1 MIYKVYIPNPS
12 DAGTSYKVF
21 ICLNEYVENPDEL
34 PGNYRKKIAIHPNR
48 SLKDPVHGAMANE
61 FISRFKKP
69 NSRARFLH
77 NDGEWTLTEKPKTFY
92 IGEFPI
98 VLHRDGNRY
107 FLNGQNLT
115 LVRLANVF
123 ARIVY
128 KAAFE
133 KDKTVL
139 MKYMMKQ
146 MAMPENISYV
156 LENRFPFHFFEN
168 FEKVEVR
175 LNVVQIDDEECAIEI
190 ADGVWGNISF
200 SNLNT
205 MCNFYIHGKKRGN
218 WKYLSP
224 QELYRRVMNKE
235 PLESDIK
242 VMINFLKQ
250 NRQQDIV
257 ERRAQD
263 LLNDLAYQY
272 PDNIKLDA
280 EDGIM
285 IMYVR
290 GRGYDWKLTDNK
302 YKSDIQQVST
312 FVYQPVLIDSYD
324 EETHELIERKMGDAD
339 WRGPI
344 CIDNMA
350 RGSSVGDQFAARALA
365 LINDTLTVK
374 MVNTINRYLTAEEN
388 KWRIDWDEV

>member
-1 MIYKVYIPNPS
+1 MYRVYIPNPS
-12 DAGTSYKVF
+12 DMDSNQKVIVF
-21 ICLNEYVENPDEL
+21 INEKPDYFL
-34 PGNYRKKIAIHPNR
+34 VRRNIRSINIRVNR
-48 SLKDPVHGAMANE
+48 SLKDPVHGAMAEE
-61 FISRFKKP
+61 FMKLFKRP
-69 NSRARFLH
+69 NSRSRFQEQEQ
-77 NDGEWTLTEKPKTFY
+77 DWTLTNEPKTFY
-92 IGEFPI
+92 IEGFPI
-98 VLHRDGNRY
+98 VLHRDENRY

-115 LVRLANVF
+115 LIRLANVF
-123 ARIVY
+123 ARVVY

-139 MKYMMKQ
+139 MKYLMKQ
-146 MAMPENISYV
+146 MATPENVSYV

-175 LNVVQIDDEECAIEI
+175 LNVVQIDEDECAIEI
-190 ADGVWGNISF
+190 GDGVWGTISF

-235 PLESDIK
+235 PLESDMK

-257 ERRAQD
+257 EQRAQD
-263 LLNDLAYQY
+263 LLNDLARQY

-280 EDGIM
+280 DDGLM
-285 IMYVR
+285 TMYVR

-312 FVYQPVLIDSYD
+312 YVYQPTLVDVYD
-324 EETHELIERKMGDAD
+324 DENKLTERKMGDAD

-350 RGSSVGDQFAARALA
+350 RGSSTGDQFAARALA

-374 MVNTINRYLTAEEN
+374 MVNTIDRYLTAKEN
-388 KWRIDWDEV
+388 EWRIDWDEV

>member
-1 MIYKVYIPNPS
+1 MMYRVYIPNAS
-12 DAGTSYKVF
+12 DMQSSHQVF
-21 ICLNEYVENPDEL
+21 IGINEYLGDILESPRNRRDIII
-34 PGNYRKKIAIHPNR
+34 NTNR
-48 SLKDPVHGAMANE
+48 SLKDPVHGSMANH
-61 FISRFKKP
+61 FMNLFKRP
-69 NSRARFLH
+69 NARSIPLH
-77 NDGEWTLTEKPKTFY
+77 YDWTLTNEPMTFY
-92 IGEFPI
+92 IEGFPI
-98 VLHRDGNRY
+98 VLHRDENRY

-146 MAMPENISYV
+146 MATPENISYV

-168 FEKVEVR
+168 FEKIEVR
-175 LNVVQIDDEECAIEI
+175 LNVVQIDEDECAIEI
-190 ADGVWGNISF
+190 GDGVWGNISF

-235 PLESDIK
+235 PLESDMK

-263 LLNDLAYQY
+263 LLNDLARQY

-280 EDGIM
+280 DDGLM
-285 IMYVR
+285 VMYVR
-290 GRGYDWKLTDNK
+290 GRGYDWKLTDSK

-312 FVYQPVLIDSYD
+312 YVYQPTLVDVYD
-324 EETHELIERKMGDAD
+324 ENNALTERKMGDAD

-365 LINDTLTVK
+365 LINDTMTVK
-374 MVNTINRYLTAEEN
+374 MVNTINRYLTAKEN
-388 KWRIDWDEV
+388 EWRIDWDEV